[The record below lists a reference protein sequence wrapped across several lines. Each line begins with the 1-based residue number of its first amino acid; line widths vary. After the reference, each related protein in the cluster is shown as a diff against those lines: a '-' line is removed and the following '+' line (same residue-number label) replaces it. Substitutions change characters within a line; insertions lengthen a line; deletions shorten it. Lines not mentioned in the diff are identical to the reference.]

1 MVGDRTDDLQS
12 HIDDILDILSENAT
26 KKVEREELEKEFQK
40 FLDYGVPVDQAK
52 QSLIKKY
59 GGSNET
65 KTPISQERI
74 LIVDLKPNISS
85 VHLLGRV
92 ITINEKEITVR
103 GEKRKIF
110 YGILGDESGTIP
122 FTAWTD
128 FTIGKGD
135 VLEISNAYTREWQST
150 IQVNFGDRTTIQ
162 KTDSQKLSESNYEPK
177 GYTLKELRS
186 GLGSI
191 DVTAKI
197 LDVTEREVTVEGKK
211 KKVFSGIIADETGK
225 AQYTAWHD
233 FKLKEGHVIRIK
245 GGYVKTWKGVPQLT
259 FDEKATVEKLDAD
272 AISKKDITTQ
282 KILLHELV
290 EKGGALDVQIEGTI
304 IEIREGSGLVSR
316 CPECNRV
323 LQFDACSIHG
333 KVTGVPDFRV
343 KIVVDDGTGTVNGLL
358 GQEPIKELL
367 GKTLDDWTKLAAK
380 DTALVMMELF
390 DHLFA
395 HRVTL
400 QGNALGDQFG
410 TTIIVKKA
418 SRADLDVS
426 KEAEKLREELGGFA

>member
-40 FLDYGVPVDQAK
+40 FLEYGVPVDQAK

-59 GGSNET
+59 GGSSET
-65 KTPISQERI
+65 KTPISHERI
-74 LIVDLKPNISS
+74 LIVDLKPNLSS

-128 FTIGKGD
+128 FAIGKGD
-135 VLEISNAYTREWQST
+135 VLEVSNAYTREWQST
-150 IQVNFGDRTTIQ
+150 VQVNFGDRTTIQ

-272 AISKKDITTQ
+272 TISKKDITTQ
-282 KILLHELV
+282 KIPLHELV

-323 LQFDACSIHG
+323 LQDNACSIHG

-358 GQEPIKELL
+358 GQEAIKELL

-380 DTALVMMELF
+380 DNALVMMELF

-395 HRVTL
+395 HRVIL